1 MKSNRFYILL
11 LLFLFVFVAVGQAA
25 RAATL
30 EGMVLDPSGQAVPNA
45 RVSLIQ
51 SLVTVGEL
59 QADARGAYRFADV
72 EGGAYQLVASSPGL
86 SSPAMDIVL
95 ANAEAKRQD
104 IHLEISA
111 LASQVVVSASLG
123 GALVP
128 QIGSSLSL
136 IDRQEIE
143 DRATQNIVEVLRGVP
158 GTEVSQAGRR
168 GGVTGIYIRG
178 GESNYNAVLIDGIPM
193 NDFGGAFDTASLP
206 ADGIEKVEFIRG
218 PESAL
223 YGSNAV
229 TGVINLISSRGEGP
243 PRFTVMADGGT
254 YETRRFAVGGSGLT
268 RGLSWSFNLSRLD
281 SNGAVVNDRYRNQSA
296 FLSLGYRQGNRRQL
310 DFHFFGNAND
320 AGAPGPYGS
329 EPIPGLFPGIDTI
342 SRGKRNLFGYQV
354 GYTEQFSSRVRQVTT
369 ASFATNDLFYHMP
382 WNDMQSDSLRGLFNT
397 RSEISISS
405 NDTLAVGFEF
415 NREQIKNTYLTD
427 GTGVPFDLPRTSLA
441 FFAENRWN
449 PFSRM
454 FVTAGVRVDNLRTS
468 EINPDP
474 AMYVDRPLIPANSIV
489 KVNPRISAAYIAHDD
504 NSDSIFGRTRI
515 HGSYG
520 TGIRPP
526 DVYNLAFTNNPAL
539 KPEQSSSF
547 DAGFEQGFFSSHAI
561 ADFTYFY
568 SRFHDQ
574 IVTLGGSLTN
584 LSSYRSDNLNN
595 SRAQGVEITF
605 RVRPIQSLE
614 LSGQYTFV
622 DSEILALDGS
632 SLAKSPFEVG
642 QPLLRRPRNAASY
655 SITWQH
661 RRLTLSTNAY
671 LRGIVLDTEPNW
683 GASMG
688 FFDNKGYVRADIG
701 FSYRLQHGIEL
712 YGRLNNFLNQKYE
725 EVFGYPSLPL
735 NFVAGMK
742 FSFSAE

>member
-11 LLFLFVFVAVGQAA
+11 LLSLFVFVAVGQAA

-30 EGMVLDPSGQAVPNA
+30 EGTVLDPSGQAVPNA

-59 QADARGAYRFADV
+59 QADARGVYRFADV
-72 EGGAYQLVASSPGL
+72 ESGAYQLVANSPGL
-86 SSPAMDIVL
+86 SSPAIDIVL
-95 ANAEAKRQD
+95 ANSEAKKQD

-123 GALVP
+123 GVLVP

-143 DRATQNIVEVLRGVP
+143 DRATQNIVEVLRGIP

-243 PRFTVMADGGT
+243 PRFTAMADGGT

-281 SNGAVVNDRYRNQSA
+281 SDGAVVNDNYRNQSA
-296 FLSLGYRQGNRRQL
+296 FLSLGYRQGNRRQF

-329 EPIPGLFPGIDTI
+329 DPLDLFYAIDEE

-354 GYTEQFSSRVRQVTT
+354 SYTEQFSSRVRQVT
-369 ASFATNDLFYHMP
+369 AVSFSTNDFFYHDS
-382 WNDMQSDSLRGLFNT
+382 WSDSESNSLRGIFNT
-397 RSEISISS
+397 RSEISVSS
-405 NDTLAVGFEF
+405 NDSLAVGFEL

-454 FVTAGVRVDNLRTS
+454 FLTAGVRVDNLRTS
-468 EINPDP
+468 EIYPDP
-474 AMYVDRPLIPANSIV
+474 TMWVDRPLIPESSIV
-489 KVNPRISAAYIAHDD
+489 KVNPRISAAYIVHDD
-504 NSDSIFGRTRI
+504 NSDSILGRTRI
-515 HGSYG
+515 HGSFG

-526 DVYNLAFTNNPAL
+526 GVFDLAFTDNPEL
-539 KPEQSSSF
+539 KPERSSSF
-547 DAGFEQGFFSSHAI
+547 DTGLEQTLFNSRAVV
-561 ADFTYFY
+561 DVTYFL
-568 SRFHDQ
+568 SRFEDQ
-574 IVTLGGSLTN
+574 IVTLGGSLSN
-584 LSSYRSDNLNN
+584 LSSYRSDNLKNT
-595 SRAQGVEITF
+595 RAQGVEITF
-605 RVRPIQSLE
+605 RLRPIQSLE
-614 LSGQYTFV
+614 LSGQYSFV

-632 SLAKSPFEVG
+632 DSARNPFEVG

-701 FSYRLQHGIEL
+701 FSYRLQHGVEL

-742 FSFSAE
+742 YSFSAE